1 MRRLAR
7 SAVAG
12 AQQALAPGA
21 SPAGLA
27 TKSGGGSSVPQ
38 AGAVVHP
45 PVQSLRPQALPGDRS
60 HTDKWLQVWLCG
72 RAHAGGHRHR

>member
-12 AQQALAPGA
+12 AQQALA
-21 SPAGLA
+21 PAGLA

-72 RAHAGGHRHR
+72 RAHAGGHKHR